1 MPAPSS
7 QQQSSNHAIRKSQ
20 SLGGFQLPNTPKNSN
35 KNTSTTLQSST
46 VIEETTDNDATPV
59 ATPLLGRKPKAK
71 LGNLFKWFRSTS
83 ESKDGQNAGGVSS
96 TSSSKS
102 VDQPD
107 NNDIYAKVK
116 KTQAL
121 KALERSIF
129 SKCRNDKVSYEASLS
144 DTVTLTSGLHSG
156 AGGTRSPRSKA
167 SQPSPSKM
175 SLPSWAST

>member
-1 MPAPSS
+1 MPAPSH
-7 QQQSSNHAIRKSQ
+7 QQSSNHAIRKSQ

-35 KNTSTTLQSST
+35 KISTLQTST
-46 VIEETTDNDATPV
+46 VVEETDNDATPV
-59 ATPLLGRKPKAK
+59 ATPILGRKPAKAK

-83 ESKDGQNAGGVSS
+83 ESKDNNGQNNAGNC
-96 TSSSKS
+96 SKP

-129 SKCRNDKVSYEASLS
+129 SNGTSVSNIKPASSVDSVCSVGSTASFSYVPIKVRNNYESL
-144 DTVTLTSGLHSG
+144 
-156 AGGTRSPRSKA
+156 K
-167 SQPSPSKM
+167 KM
-175 SLPSWAST
+175 FLYMMWKNSLLL

>member
-1 MPAPSS
+1 MPASSS

-83 ESKDGQNAGGVSS
+83 ESSKDNNGQNAG
-96 TSSSKS
+96 SSSKP
-102 VDQPD
+102 DQQPD
-107 NNDIYAKVK
+107 NDIYAKVK

-129 SKCRNDKVSYEASLS
+129 SNGTSVSNIKPASSVDSVCSVGSTASFSYVPIKVRNNYESF
-144 DTVTLTSGLHSG
+144 
-156 AGGTRSPRSKA
+156 
-167 SQPSPSKM
+167 
-175 SLPSWAST
+175 